1 MSDNAYFYA
10 TQIQWA
16 GKRRG
21 DLHAAGL
28 PPFTVSTPPEFKGE
42 AGFWTPEHLFVAAAE
57 SCLMATFLGIAE
69 NSALPI
75 VSYRSSACGRLEKIE
90 GAGLR
95 FTAITIYP
103 IVHLENAQHRAR
115 AERIM
120 AKAEKSCLIA
130 NSIALPLRVEPNFVA
145 PAAELAAHA
154 PAA

>member
-1 MSDNAYFYA
+1 MSENSYFYA

-28 PPFTVSTPPEFKGE
+28 PPLTVSTPPEFKGE

-69 NSALPI
+69 NSGLSV
-75 VSYRSSACGRLEKIE
+75 VSYRSSACGNLEKLAGI
-90 GAGLR
+90 GLR

-103 IVHLENAQHRAR
+103 IVELENAEYRPR
-115 AERIM
+115 AERVM
-120 AKAEKSCLIA
+120 AKAGKGCLIA
-130 NSIALPLRVEPNFVA
+130 NSMALPLRVEPTFVVAAADRAISA
-145 PAAELAAHA
+145 PAA
-154 PAA
+154 